1 MVLVSAVMAT
11 MRATESIA
19 HVWLRQRSAHHSTH
33 ISPLRTVFAQS
44 KRLHVVARVSVRSAQ
59 SVALAVTAVVADH
72 SVRRVASSAM
82 SAQSVRS
89 VHSAQSVRSVHSA
102 QSVVAETSVS
112 HARVASA
119 QSATTAVQ
127 QPQSVAQHQR
137 ARVSVAMH
145 HVVTR
150 SLVHI
155 LSTTLTA

>member
-1 MVLVSAVMAT
+1 VLSVVLVSAVMAT

-44 KRLHVVARVSVRSAQ
+44 MRLHVVARVSVRSAQ
-59 SVALAVTAVVADH
+59 SVALAVIAVTAAVADH

-82 SAQSVRS
+82 
-89 VHSAQSVRSVHSA
+89 SAQSVRSVHSA